1 MNRSQHQ
8 IYETPTSNCIEHSL
22 IVVYMCVWRIVAS
35 VLYVCAMA
43 VKHAVRIHLSSCAVV
58 VVLLGQSS
66 SELSCLL
73 LKASWEERNQS
84 LHQLASADQIHCR
97 PNAYETLLLVIRKK
111 KTNHLLYYAGQ
122 VCLLSSISWREK
134 SSMWCFDLARY
145 AVHCTAIFA
154 VEEKVS

>member
-1 MNRSQHQ
+1 M
-8 IYETPTSNCIEHSL
+8 
-22 IVVYMCVWRIVAS
+22 
-35 VLYVCAMA
+35 
-43 VKHAVRIHLSSCAVV
+43 
-58 VVLLGQSS
+58 LGQSS

-73 LKASWEERNQS
+73 LKASWEGRNQS

-145 AVHCTAIFA
+145 AVHCCRRKGFLTHKILVVLRFCFIKQHLQH
-154 VEEKVS
+154 VCEKWKRLKQNADMFKNCSN